1 MTDDIVFWK
10 WINVN
15 TVAMVSETAVYHWA
29 MEGLNIIWWL
39 ICVNEGLGGFMR
51 FNTGLWKV

>member
-1 MTDDIVFWK
+1 MKSHTMTDDIVFWK

-29 MEGLNIIWWL
+29 MEGLNIKWW
-39 ICVNEGLGGFMR
+39 FMR
-51 FNTGLWKV
+51 FYEGL